1 MHTLCTP
8 SSFRLPSARRN
19 IPVCSVDGAFSLHST
34 NGRKLKSRQ
43 KALLP
48 RPSDGYRVQ
57 NKNASIVS
65 ILTFL
70 YGGEKGIRTLDTVPR
85 IHDFQSCALDQ
96 LSHLSTAAAQ
106 HQHHILY
113 TNAGNF
119 ASLFFSKTMKFVSSR
134 KQRTSDETL
143 MLTEQSIR
151 ANGRRLSKA
160 HSSPRL
166 PQGRLRRL

>member
-1 MHTLCTP
+1 M
-8 SSFRLPSARRN
+8 
-19 IPVCSVDGAFSLHST
+19 FS
-34 NGRKLKSRQ
+34 GVF
-43 KALLP
+43 P
-48 RPSDGYRVQ
+48 RC
-57 NKNASIVS
+57 
-65 ILTFL
+65 
-70 YGGEKGIRTLDTVPR
+70 GGEKGIRTLDTVPR
-85 IHDFQSCALDQ
+85 IHDFQSCALDHLSHLSTFYYSVFSADMHDFQLATLDFQSCALDQ

-134 KQRTSDETL
+134 KRRTSDETL

>member
-1 MHTLCTP
+1 M
-8 SSFRLPSARRN
+8 
-19 IPVCSVDGAFSLHST
+19 FS
-34 NGRKLKSRQ
+34 GVF
-43 KALLP
+43 P
-48 RPSDGYRVQ
+48 RC
-57 NKNASIVS
+57 
-65 ILTFL
+65 
-70 YGGEKGIRTLDTVPR
+70 GGEKGIRTLDTVPR
-85 IHDFQSCALDQ
+85 IHDFQSCALDQLSHLSTFNYSVFPADMHDFQSATLDFQSCALDQ

-166 PQGRLRRL
+166 PQDRLRRL